1 MFWKMLRKSVDKH
14 QTKEVKQHIHCNRAN
29 CLVQC
34 QQPSG
39 NLEIK
44 IHHTIL
50 HALDPSNER
59 FEYPQKFTAYVG
71 YVNRTTKRFTRPE
84 DHCYEVKELFDEDGD
99 CLIAVCKTDVDH
111 MLGFHC
117 NNVLCLWR
125 CNHQANQWLHQSC
138 KRGNEWFH
146 PYHKATYEKENRGN
160 PPYFDSLPPTL
171 TPTTKPKL
179 QKLLTKEEF
188 ITALESLPTKDRHTK
203 AAMAKAL
210 EISTTT
216 LCDKAKAF
224 ELILNNYTILTK
236 PKLTKEVLR

>member
-1 MFWKMLRKSVDKH
+1 
-14 QTKEVKQHIHCNRAN
+14 
-29 CLVQC
+29 
-34 QQPSG
+34 
-39 NLEIK
+39 
-44 IHHTIL
+44 
-50 HALDPSNER
+50 
-59 FEYPQKFTAYVG
+59 
-71 YVNRTTKRFTRPE
+71 
-84 DHCYEVKELFDEDGD
+84 
-99 CLIAVCKTDVDH
+99 
-111 MLGFHC
+111 
-117 NNVLCLWR
+117 VLCLWR

-216 LCDKAKAF
+216 LRDKAKAF
-224 ELILNNYTILTK
+224 ELILNNYTISTK
-236 PKLTKEVLR
+236 PKLTKEEFITALESLPTVDRHTVTAMAKALEIRRTALYNKAKRFKLNLNNYMISEEFIASLESLPTKDRRTQAATHSGNAFSDLF